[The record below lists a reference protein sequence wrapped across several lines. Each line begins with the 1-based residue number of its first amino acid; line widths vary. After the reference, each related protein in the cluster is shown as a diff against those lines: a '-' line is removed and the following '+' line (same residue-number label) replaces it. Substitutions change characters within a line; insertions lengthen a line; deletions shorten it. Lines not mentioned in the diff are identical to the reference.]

1 MVGFEYKTKLTLGQ
15 SYLSGITDL
24 KIGPNGI
31 LYAGSEHT
39 DGVTT
44 WSLGEGTV
52 AQHVASLEFAPWVGS
67 RGLSDIE
74 VTTIK
79 EHTVL
84 VPSGRYDDKMAYHR
98 LDGSGLFE
106 STKILSA
113 PTQIVGHINKSIFL
127 KFGAKTYFLASQQGV
142 TGFKTFQVRDDLTMK
157 YKRHVTDNTKARI
170 DDIDDMT
177 AASLAGRQFVFMTSA
192 AEDGVTAFWVQRW
205 GNVKERGSASPETGL
220 YIDKPVA
227 LATATLDGKLY
238 VIVAAA
244 GSGSL
249 STLQVGAWGQLT
261 PVDHVLDSLETR
273 FDGVTALSVVTLNDR
288 AFVIAGGADDG
299 ISLFELSADGKLHHM
314 SSIADQHG
322 TTLNNISAITATVV
336 GSEIQVFVSS
346 SAEQGITQFTLD
358 LNNLGTQITGTRNKD
373 ILRGTDQD
381 DLLVGYA
388 GHDHLFGGRG
398 DDRLIDGKGVDRLT
412 GGEGADTFV
421 FKKDRRLDRIEDFEI
436 SVDKIDLSDFKGLHS
451 IDQITFAKRDYG
463 VLLKYAD
470 DRLAVEAADGRLLVS
485 DFSAD
490 DFIFA

>member
-1 MVGFEYKTKLTLGQ
+1 
-15 SYLSGITDL
+15 
-24 KIGPNGI
+24 
-31 LYAGSEHT
+31 
-39 DGVTT
+39 
-44 WSLGEGTV
+44 
-52 AQHVASLEFAPWVGS
+52 
-67 RGLSDIE
+67 
-74 VTTIK
+74 
-79 EHTVL
+79 
-84 VPSGRYDDKMAYHR
+84 MAH
-98 LDGSGLFE
+98 G
-106 STKILSA
+106 K
-113 PTQIVGHINKSIFL
+113 
-127 KFGAKTYFLASQQGV
+127 
-142 TGFKTFQVRDDLTMK
+142 
-157 YKRHVTDNTKARI
+157 
-170 DDIDDMT
+170 
-177 AASLAGRQFVFMTSA
+177 
-192 AEDGVTAFWVQRW
+192 
-205 GNVKERGSASPETGL
+205 
-220 YIDKPVA
+220 KP
-227 LATATLDGKLY
+227 
-238 VIVAAA
+238 
-244 GSGSL
+244 
-249 STLQVGAWGQLT
+249 QVGAWGQLT
-261 PVDHVLDSLETR
+261 PVDHVLGSLETR

-314 SSIADQHG
+314 SSIADQHR
-322 TTLNNISAITATVV
+322 TILNNISAITATVV

>member
-1 MVGFEYKTKLTLGQ
+1 MVGFQYTTKLTLDQ
-15 SYLSGITDL
+15 SYLRGITDL

-44 WSLGEGTV
+44 WSLGDGTV
-52 AQHVASLEFAPWVGS
+52 AQHVASLEFAPWVGTG
-67 RGLSDIE
+67 GLSDIE

-79 EHTVL
+79 GQTVL
-84 VPSGRYDDKMAYHR
+84 IPSGRYDDKMAYHR
-98 LDGSGLFE
+98 LDGSGVFE

-113 PTQIVGHINKSIFL
+113 PTEIVGHINESVVL
-127 KFGAKTYFLASQQGV
+127 NFGSKAVS
-142 TGFKTFQVRDDLTMK
+142 GFKTFQIRDYLTMK
-157 YKRHVTDNTKARI
+157 YKRHVTDNPKARI

-177 AASLAGRQFVFMTSA
+177 AATLAGRQFVFMTSA

-205 GNVKERGSASPETGL
+205 GNVKERASASPETGL

-227 LATATLDGKLY
+227 LVTATLDGNLY

-249 STLQVGAWGQLT
+249 STLQVGSWGQLT
-261 PVDHVLDSLETR
+261 PIDHVLDSLETR
-273 FDGVTALSVVTLNDR
+273 FDGVTALSVVTLNER
-288 AFVIAGGADDG
+288 AFVVAGGADDG
-299 ISLFELSADGKLHHM
+299 ISLFELSADGKLHHL
-314 SSIADQHG
+314 SSLADQHG
-322 TTLNNISAITATVV
+322 TTLNNISAITTTVV

-346 SAEQGITQFTLD
+346 STEQGITQFTLD
-358 LNNLGTQITGTRNKD
+358 LDNLGIQITGTRHQD
-373 ILRGTDQD
+373 TLRGTDKD
-381 DLLVGYA
+381 DLLVGYE
-388 GHDHLFGGRG
+388 GHDHLYGGDG
-398 DDRLIDGKGVDRLT
+398 DDRLIDGTGVDRLT
-412 GGEGADTFV
+412 GGEGADIFV
-421 FKKDRRLDRIEDFEI
+421 FKKDQRLDRIEDFEI

-470 DRLAVEAADGRLLVS
+470 DRLAIEATEERILVS